1 MAAVFGVLGWARD
14 LLTGYAA
21 WGLTNICYKARNM
34 GYKAPNIGYK
44 APNIGYKAPKCVK
57 GLQDLAAKL

>member
-1 MAAVFGVLGWARD
+1 MLNIIKHATGVLGWALD

-44 APNIGYKAPKCVK
+44 APKCVK
-57 GLQDLAAKL
+57 GLQDLAEKL